1 VENIYFALTEAFNR
15 DAPTVALASG
25 QAVVFYR
32 IAVMS
37 KDGDWV
43 IRETPEACERVLA
56 ELDRRPGIPDPDEAD
71 TAREGLRR
79 DRRAGGSSVAHG
91 ARAPV

>member
-1 VENIYFALTEAFNR
+1 MDRYTRGVENIYFALTEAFNR

-32 IAVMS
+32 VAIMS

-43 IRETPEACERVLA
+43 IRGSADASERVF
-56 ELDRRPGIPDPDEAD
+56 LDR
-71 TAREGLRR
+71 T
-79 DRRAGGSSVAHG
+79 
-91 ARAPV
+91 